1 MASSESTKNFIS
13 KYPDIKSKVFGKTG
27 FEVSIC
33 GFGCYRIDDGIPQH
47 QKALEKALLSGIN
60 LIDTSSNYSD
70 GGSEIIVGKVLNKLI
85 SENKI
90 ERENVVVVSKGGY
103 LQGSNLKLGIERELS
118 GKPFNDVVKCTQD
131 LWHCISPDFL
141 ENQIT
146 LSLQR
151 LNLNKI
157 DVYLLH
163 NPEYFLT
170 YSIIS
175 DPERRER
182 EYYRRIKDA
191 FIYLEEEVKRGRISY
206 YGISSNTFA
215 EKVTKQNFTSLE
227 KVVAISNEILDQN
240 HFAVVQFPMN
250 LIENGAMNNLNQL
263 NGTKTFLQFA
273 GENNLGV
280 LVNRPL
286 NAISKNKLIRL
297 ADYPVTEDRN
307 EQEIFSLID
316 DLNKQEFNLIEKY
329 INYMGLSASEKK
341 NVADCIS
348 ISSILKS
355 NYKKFDSPGSFNE
368 IKSTYLIPRANFAI
382 NEIGKNYPDD
392 ENIVRALRNYAVT
405 TNILLDS
412 IFSELAKKKN
422 QENLVFHKAIDKFTN
437 SEQQKL
443 SLSQKAILLINS
455 VPQVS
460 STLVGMKSTNYVD
473 DVQKSIKT
481 EFIEKYSAYWH
492 NNGNSLPKVNES

>member
-341 NVADCIS
+341 NFADCIS
-348 ISSILKS
+348 ISSIVKS

-422 QENLVFHKAIDKFTN
+422 QENQAFHKAIDKFTN

-460 STLVGMKSTNYVD
+460 ATLVGMKSTNYVD

-481 EFIEKYSAYWH
+481 EIIEKYAEYWH
-492 NNGNSLPKVNES
+492 NNGSSLPKVNES

>member
-1 MASSESTKNFIS
+1 MASSVSTKNYFA
-13 KYPDIKSKVFGKTG
+13 KHPDIKSKILGKTN
-27 FEVSIC
+27 FRASIC
-33 GFGCYRIDDGIPQH
+33 GFGCYRIDDGISQH
-47 QKALEKALLSGIN
+47 QNALEKALLSGIN

-70 GGSEIIVGKVLNKLI
+70 GGSEILVGKVLNKLI
-85 SENKI
+85 TENKI
-90 ERENVVVVSKGGY
+90 NREDVIVVSKGGY
-103 LQGSNLKLGIERELS
+103 LQGSNLKLGMEQEQS
-118 GKPFNDVVKCTQD
+118 GKAFKDVVKCTQD
-131 LWHCISPDFL
+131 LWHCVSPDFL

-151 LNLNKI
+151 LNLDKI

-191 FIYLEEEVKRGRISY
+191 FMYLEEEVKRGRISY

-215 EKVTKQNFTSLE
+215 EKETKQNFTSLE
-227 KVVAISNEILDQN
+227 RVIAIANEISENN

-250 LIENGAMNNLNQL
+250 LIENGGMNILNQQ
-263 NGTKTFLQFA
+263 NQSKSFLQLA
-273 GENNLGV
+273 GENDLGV

-307 EQEIFSLID
+307 DNEIFSLID
-316 DLNKQEFNLIEKY
+316 DLNQQESNLIEKY

-341 NVADCIS
+341 NVSDCIS
-348 ISSILKS
+348 LSAILKS
-355 NYKKFDSPGSFNE
+355 NYRKFENPGNFNE

-382 NEIGKNYPDD
+382 NEIGKSYPDN

-412 IFSELAKKKN
+412 IFSNLAKKKN
-422 QENLVFHKAIDKFTN
+422 QDNEIFHKAIDKFAN
-437 SEQQKL
+437 NEQQKL

-455 VPQVS
+455 VPEVTT
-460 STLVGMKSTNYVD
+460 TLVGMKSVSYVD
-473 DVQKSIKT
+473 DVQKSINS
-481 EFIEKYSAYWH
+481 EFIARYTDYWH
-492 NNGNSLPKVNES
+492 NNGSSIQ

>member
-1 MASSESTKNFIS
+1 MASSESTKNYIS
-13 KYPDIKSKVFGKTG
+13 NFPEIKYKHLGKT
-27 FEVSIC
+27 EYTVSIC
-33 GFGCYRIDDGIPQH
+33 GFGCYRIDDGVPQH

-70 GGSEIIVGKVLNKLI
+70 GGSEIIVGKVLNKLFSDNQI
-85 SENKI
+85 RRDEVI
-90 ERENVVVVSKGGY
+90 VVSKGGY
-103 LQGSNLKLGIERELS
+103 LQGSNLKLGIEKEQS
-118 GKPFNDVVKCTQD
+118 GKVFKDVVKCSPD
-131 LWHCISPDFL
+131 LWHCISSEFL

-151 LNLNKI
+151 LNLEKI

-191 FIYLEEEVKRGRISY
+191 FIHLEKEVKLGRISY
-206 YGISSNTFA
+206 YGISSNTFG
-215 EKVTKQNFTSLE
+215 EKETKSTFTSLE
-227 KVVAISNEILDQN
+227 KVISIANEISDNN
-240 HFAVVQFPMN
+240 HFAVVQLPMN
-250 LIENGAMNNLNQL
+250 LIENGGMNILNQQ

-273 GENNLGV
+273 GENNIGV

-286 NAISKNKLIRL
+286 NAISKNKIIRL
-297 ADYPVTEDRN
+297 ADYPVTENRSED
-307 EQEIFSLID
+307 EILTLID
-316 DLNKQEFNLIEKY
+316 DLHKQESILINKY
-329 INYMGLSASEKK
+329 INYIGLSASEKL
-341 NVADCIS
+341 NVTNCIS
-348 ISSILKS
+348 LSSILKS
-355 NYKKFDSPGSFNE
+355 NYRKFDNPGNFNE

-382 NEIGKNYPDD
+382 SEIGKSFPDD
-392 ENIVRALRNYAVT
+392 ENVVRALRNYAVT

-412 IFSELAKKKN
+412 IFSNLAKRKN
-422 QENLVFHKAIDKFTN
+422 LENENYHSAIDKFAN

-460 STLVGMKSTNYVD
+460 SALVGMKNVNYVD
-473 DVQKSIKT
+473 DVQKSIKN
-481 EFIEKYSAYWH
+481 EFFKEYEDYWH
-492 NNGNSLPKVNES
+492 NNSF

>member
-1 MASSESTKNFIS
+1 MASAEGTKNYIS
-13 KYPDIKSKVFGKTG
+13 NFPDIKSKVLGKTG
-27 FEVSIC
+27 FNVSIC
-33 GFGCYRIDDGIPQH
+33 GFGGYRIDDGIPQH
-47 QKALEKALLSGIN
+47 KNALEHALLSGIN
-60 LIDTSSNYSD
+60 LIDTSSNYAD
-70 GGSEIIVGKVLNKLI
+70 GGSEILIGKVLNKLI
-85 SENKI
+85 SENKLA
-90 ERENVVVVSKGGY
+90 RENIVVVSKGGY
-103 LQGSNLKLGIERELS
+103 LQGSNLKLGYEKEKS
-118 GKPFNDVVKCTQD
+118 GKPFTDVVNCSQD

-151 LNLNKI
+151 LNLDKI

-191 FIYLEEEVKRGRISY
+191 FIHLEEEVKRGRIAY

-215 EKVTKQNFTSLE
+215 EKKTKSNFTSLE
-227 KVVAISNEILDQN
+227 KVIAIANEISEQN

-250 LIENGAMNNLNQL
+250 LIENGGMNILNQQ
-263 NGTKTFLQFA
+263 NQTKTFLQLA

-307 EQEIFSLID
+307 EEEIFNLIE
-316 DLNKQEFNLIEKY
+316 DLSKQENLLIEKY
-329 INYMGLSASEKK
+329 INYIGLSVSEKK
-341 NVADCIS
+341 NLIDCIS
-348 ISSILKS
+348 ISQILRA
-355 NYKKFDSPGSFNE
+355 NYGSFLDPGRFNE
-368 IKSTYLIPRANFAI
+368 IKTTYLIPRANFAI
-382 NEIGKNYPDD
+382 NEIGKNYPND
-392 ENIVRALRNYAVT
+392 ENIVRSLRNFAVT

-412 IFSELAKKKN
+412 IFSNLAKKKN
-422 QENLVFHKAIDKFTN
+422 LANHVFHKAIDKFAN
-437 SEQQKL
+437 NEQQKL
-443 SLSQKAILLINS
+443 SLSQKAILIINS
-455 VPQVS
+455 VPQVTC
-460 STLVGMKSTNYVD
+460 TLVGMKSANYVD
-473 DVQKSIKT
+473 DVKKSIKSDY
-481 EFIEKYSAYWH
+481 FEKYIDYWH
-492 NNGNSLPKVNES
+492 NNGSII

>member
-1 MASSESTKNFIS
+1 MASSVSTKNYFA
-13 KYPDIKSKVFGKTG
+13 KHPDIKSKILGKTN
-27 FEVSIC
+27 FRASIC
-33 GFGCYRIDDGIPQH
+33 GFGCYRIDDGVPQH
-47 QKALEKALLSGIN
+47 QNALEKALLSGIN

-70 GGSEIIVGKVLNKLI
+70 GGSEILVGKVLNKLI
-85 SENKI
+85 TENKI
-90 ERENVVVVSKGGY
+90 NREDVIVVSKGGY
-103 LQGSNLKLGIERELS
+103 LQGSNLKLGMEREQS
-118 GKPFNDVVKCTQD
+118 GKGFKDVVKCTQD
-131 LWHCISPDFL
+131 LWHCVSPDFL

-151 LNLNKI
+151 LNLDKI

-182 EYYRRIKDA
+182 EYYRRIKEA
-191 FIYLEEEVKRGRISY
+191 FVHLESEVKNGRISY

-215 EKVTKQNFTSLE
+215 EKESKQNFTSLE
-227 KVVAISNEILDQN
+227 KVINITNEISENN

-250 LIENGAMNNLNQL
+250 LIENGGMNILNQH
-263 NGTKTFLQFA
+263 NGTKTFLQLA

-307 EQEIFSLID
+307 DNEIFSLID
-316 DLNKQEFNLIEKY
+316 DLNQQESNLIEKY

-341 NVADCIS
+341 NVSDCIS
-348 ISSILKS
+348 LSAILKS
-355 NYKKFDSPGSFNE
+355 NYRKFENPGNFNE

-382 NEIGKNYPDD
+382 NEIGKSYPDN

-412 IFSELAKKKN
+412 IFSNLAKKKN
-422 QENLVFHKAIDKFTN
+422 QDNEIFHKAIDKFAN
-437 SEQQKL
+437 NEQQKL

-455 VPQVS
+455 VPEVTT
-460 STLVGMKSTNYVD
+460 TLVGMKSVSYVD
-473 DVQKSIKT
+473 DVQKSINS
-481 EFIEKYSAYWH
+481 EFIARYTDYWH
-492 NNGNSLPKVNES
+492 NNGSSI

>member
-1 MASSESTKNFIS
+1 MASSESTKNYIS
-13 KYPDIKSKVFGKTG
+13 KYPDIKSKVLGKTE
-27 FEVSIC
+27 FHASIC

-47 QKALEKALLSGIN
+47 QQALEKALLSGIN

-70 GGSEIIVGKVLNKLI
+70 GGSEILVGKILNKLI
-85 SENKI
+85 TENKI
-90 ERENVVVVSKGGY
+90 NREKVIVVSKGGY
-103 LQGSNLKLGIERELS
+103 LQGSNLKLGMEREQS
-118 GKPFNDVVKCTQD
+118 GKGFKDVVKCTQD
-131 LWHCISPDFL
+131 LWHCISTDFL

-151 LNLNKI
+151 LNLDKI

-175 DPERRER
+175 DSERRER

-191 FIYLEEEVKRGRISY
+191 FIHLEEEVKRGRISY

-215 EKVTKQNFTSLE
+215 EKQSKQNFTSLE
-227 KVVAISNEILDQN
+227 KVINITNEISENN
-240 HFAVVQFPMN
+240 HFAVIQFPMN
-250 LIENGAMNNLNQL
+250 LIENGGMNILNQQSE
-263 NGTKTFLQFA
+263 TKTFLQLA

-297 ADYPVTEDRN
+297 ADYSVTEDRN
-307 EQEIFSLID
+307 DNEIFSLID
-316 DLNKQEFNLIEKY
+316 DLSKQESNLIEKY

-341 NVADCIS
+341 NVTECIS
-348 ISSILKS
+348 LSAILKS
-355 NYKKFDSPGSFNE
+355 NYKKFDNPGNFSE
-368 IKSTYLIPRANFAI
+368 IKSTFLIPRANFAI
-382 NEIGKNYPDD
+382 NEIGKSYPDD
-392 ENIVRALRNYAVT
+392 ENIVRALRNFAVT

-412 IFSELAKKKN
+412 IFSNLAKNKN
-422 QENLVFHKAIDKFTN
+422 LENEKFHSAINKFAN

-460 STLVGMKSTNYVD
+460 STLVGMRNPMYVD
-473 DVQKSIKT
+473 DVQKSIKS
-481 EFIEKYSAYWH
+481 ELINEYADFWH
-492 NNGNSLPKVNES
+492 DNGSFV

>member
-1 MASSESTKNFIS
+1 MASVEGTKTYIN
-13 KYPDIKSKVFGKTG
+13 KYADVKSKILGKTG
-27 FEVSIC
+27 FTVSIC
-33 GFGCYRIDDGIPQH
+33 GFGGYRIDEGIPQH
-47 QKALEKALLSGIN
+47 KNALELALLSGIN
-60 LIDTSSNYSD
+60 LIDTSSNYAD
-70 GGSEIIVGKVLNKLI
+70 GGSEILIGKVLNKLI

-90 ERENVVVVSKGGY
+90 ERENIVVVSKGGY
-103 LQGSNLKLGIERELS
+103 LQGSNLKLGYEREKS
-118 GKPFNDVVKCTQD
+118 GRLFSDVVKCSQD

-151 LNLNKI
+151 LKLEKI
-157 DVYLLH
+157 DLYLLH

-191 FIYLEEEVKRGRISY
+191 FIYLEEEVKRGRIAY

-215 EKVTKQNFTSLE
+215 EKITKQNFTSLG
-227 KVVAISNEILDQN
+227 KVVAIANEISEQN

-250 LIENGAMNNLNQL
+250 LLENGGMNILNQQ
-263 NGTKTFLQFA
+263 NQTKTFLDVA

-307 EQEIFSLID
+307 EEEIFSLIE
-316 DLNKQEFNLIEKY
+316 DLSKQENLIIEKY
-329 INYMGLSASEKK
+329 INYIGLSASEKK
-341 NVADCIS
+341 NLIDCIS
-348 ISSILKS
+348 VSQILKT
-355 NYKKFDSPGSFNE
+355 NYTKLDDPGRFNE

-382 NEIGKNYPDD
+382 NEIGKSYPND
-392 ENIVRALRNYAVT
+392 ENIVRALRNFAVT

-412 IFSELAKKKN
+412 IFSNLAKKKN
-422 QENLVFHKAIDKFTN
+422 SENLAIHKAIDKFAN
-437 SEQQKL
+437 NEQQKL

-460 STLVGMKSTNYVD
+460 CTLVGMKSVNYVE
-473 DVQKSIKT
+473 DVKNSIKNDY
-481 EFIEKYSAYWH
+481 FNNFADYWH
-492 NNGNSLPKVNES
+492 NNGISS

>member
-13 KYPDIKSKVFGKTG
+13 KYPDIKSKVLGKTG
-27 FEVSIC
+27 FEVSTC

-191 FIYLEEEVKRGRISY
+191 FIYLEKEVKRGRISY

-227 KVVAISNEILDQN
+227 KIAAIANEILEQN

-250 LIENGAMNNLNQL
+250 LIENGGMNNLNQL

-348 ISSILKS
+348 ISSIVKS

-368 IKSTYLIPRANFAI
+368 IKSKYLIPRANFAI

-422 QENLVFHKAIDKFTN
+422 QENQVLHKTIDKFTN

-460 STLVGMKSTNYVD
+460 ATLVGMKSTNYVD

-481 EFIEKYSAYWH
+481 EFIEKYAECWH
-492 NNGNSLPKVNES
+492 NNGNSLLKVNES

>member
-1 MASSESTKNFIS
+1 MASSESTKNYIS
-13 KYPDIKSKVFGKTG
+13 KYPDIKSKLLGKTS
-27 FEVSIC
+27 FYASVC

-60 LIDTSSNYSD
+60 VIDTSSNYSD
-70 GGSEIIVGKVLNKLI
+70 GGSEVLVGKVLNNLFSDNQLSRDEI
-85 SENKI
+85 I
-90 ERENVVVVSKGGY
+90 VVSKGGY
-103 LQGSNLKLGIERELS
+103 LQGSNLKLGMEREKS
-118 GKPFNDVVKCTQD
+118 GKPFNDVVKCSQD

-141 ENQIT
+141 ENQIS

-151 LNLNKI
+151 LNLEQI

-182 EYYRRIKDA
+182 EYYRRIKNA
-191 FIYLEEEVKRGRISY
+191 FIHLESEVKRGRIFY

-215 EKVTKQNFTSLE
+215 EKETKQNFTSLE
-227 KVVAISNEILDQN
+227 KVIEIANEISNQN

-250 LIENGAMNNLNQL
+250 LVENGGMNILNQQ
-263 NGTKTFLQFA
+263 NQTKTFLQLA

-286 NAISKNKLIRL
+286 NAISKNRLIRL

-307 EQEIFSLID
+307 ENEIFSLID
-316 DLNKQEFNLIEKY
+316 DLNKQESNLIEKY

-341 NVADCIS
+341 NVTDCIS
-348 ISSILKS
+348 LSAILKS
-355 NYKKFDSPGSFNE
+355 NYRKFDSPGNFNE

-382 NEIGKNYPDD
+382 NEIGNSYPND
-392 ENIVRALRNYAVT
+392 ENVVRALRNFAVT

-412 IFSELAKKKN
+412 IFSILAKNKN
-422 QENLVFHKAIDKFTN
+422 LDNEIFHKAIDKFAN
-437 SEQQKL
+437 NEQQKL

-455 VPQVS
+455 VPEVTT
-460 STLVGMKSTNYVD
+460 TLVGMKSPNYVD
-473 DVQKSIKT
+473 DVQKSIKS
-481 EFIEKYSAYWH
+481 EFIERYADCWH
-492 NNGNSLPKVNES
+492 NNGSIIK

>member
-1 MASSESTKNFIS
+1 MASVEGTKNYIS
-13 KYPDIKSKVFGKTG
+13 NFSDIKSKVLGKTG

-33 GFGCYRIDDGIPQH
+33 GFGGYRIDDGIPQH
-47 QKALEKALLSGIN
+47 QNALEKALLSGIN
-60 LIDTSSNYSD
+60 LIDTSSNYFD
-70 GGSEIIVGKVLNKLI
+70 GGSEFLVGKVLNKLVA
-85 SENKI
+85 ENKI
-90 ERENVVVVSKGGY
+90 NRENVIVVSKGGY
-103 LQGSNLKLGIERELS
+103 LQGSNLKLGMEREQS
-118 GKPFNDVVKCTQD
+118 GKPFSDVVKCTQD

-146 LSLQR
+146 LSLKR

-182 EYYRRIKDA
+182 EYYRRIKEA
-191 FIYLEEEVKRGRISY
+191 FIHLESEVKRGRISC

-215 EKVTKQNFTSLE
+215 EKETKQNFTSLE
-227 KVVAISNEILDQN
+227 RVISIANEISENN

-250 LIENGAMNNLNQL
+250 LIENGGMTILNQHYQ
-263 NGTKTFLQFA
+263 TKTFLQIA

-307 EQEIFSLID
+307 DNEIFSLMD
-316 DLNKQEFNLIEKY
+316 DLSKQESNLIEKY

-341 NVADCIS
+341 NVTDCIS
-348 ISSILKS
+348 LSAILKS
-355 NYKKFDSPGSFNE
+355 NYRKFDNPGNFSE
-368 IKSTYLIPRANFAI
+368 IKSTILIPRANFAI
-382 NEIGKNYPDD
+382 NEIGKSYPDD
-392 ENIVRALRNYAVT
+392 QNVVRALRNFAVT

-412 IFSELAKKKN
+412 IFSNLAKNKN
-422 QENLVFHKAIDKFTN
+422 LENEKFHLAINKFAN

-455 VPQVS
+455 VPEVTT
-460 STLVGMKSTNYVD
+460 TLVGMKSVNYVD
-473 DVQKSIKT
+473 DVLKSIKSEVIT
-481 EFIEKYSAYWH
+481 NFADYWH
-492 NNGNSLPKVNES
+492 NNGISIQ

>member
-1 MASSESTKNFIS
+1 MASSESTKSYIS
-13 KYPDIKSKVFGKTG
+13 KYPDIKSKVLGKTG
-27 FEVSIC
+27 LHTSIC
-33 GFGCYRIDDGIPQH
+33 GFGCYRIDDEILQH
-47 QKALEKALLSGIN
+47 YQALEKALLSGIN

-85 SENKI
+85 AENKI
-90 ERENVVVVSKGGY
+90 NRENIIVISKGGY
-103 LQGSNLKLGIERELS
+103 LQGSNLKLGIEREQS
-118 GKPFNDVVKCTQD
+118 GKGFKDVVKCTQD

-141 ENQIT
+141 ESQIS
-146 LSLQR
+146 LSLER
-151 LNLNKI
+151 LNLKKI

-182 EYYRRIKDA
+182 EYYRRIKEA
-191 FIYLEEEVKRGRISY
+191 FIQLESEVRRGRISY
-206 YGISSNTFA
+206 FGISSNTFA
-215 EKVTKQNFTSLE
+215 EKETKQNFTSLE
-227 KVVAISNEILDQN
+227 KVISIANEISENN

-250 LIENGAMNNLNQL
+250 LIETGGMNILNQQ
-263 NGTKTFLQFA
+263 NGTKTFLQLA

-297 ADYPVTEDRN
+297 ADYPVTENRN
-307 EQEIFSLID
+307 DAEIFSLID
-316 DLNKQEFNLIEKY
+316 DLSKQESNLIEKY
-329 INYMGLSASEKK
+329 INYMGLSVSEKK
-341 NVADCIS
+341 NVIECIS
-348 ISSILKS
+348 LSTILKS
-355 NYKKFDSPGSFNE
+355 NYRKFENPGNFND
-368 IKSTYLIPRANFAI
+368 IKSTYFIPRANFAI

-392 ENIVRALRNYAVT
+392 QNVVRALRNFAVT

-412 IFSELAKKKN
+412 IFSSLAKNKN
-422 QENLVFHKAIDKFTN
+422 IENKSFHSAIDKFTN

-460 STLVGMKSTNYVD
+460 ATLVGMKNVKYVD
-473 DVQKSIKT
+473 DVQKSIKS
-481 EFIEKYSAYWH
+481 EFIKKYADLWH
-492 NNGNSLPKVNES
+492 SNGPFIQ

>member
-1 MASSESTKNFIS
+1 MASSVSTKNYFA
-13 KYPDIKSKVFGKTG
+13 KHPDIKSKILGKTN
-27 FEVSIC
+27 FRASIC

-47 QKALEKALLSGIN
+47 QNALEKALLSRIN

-70 GGSEIIVGKVLNKLI
+70 GGSEILVGKVLNKLI
-85 SENKI
+85 TENKI
-90 ERENVVVVSKGGY
+90 NREDVIVVSKGGY
-103 LQGSNLKLGIERELS
+103 LQGSNLKLGMEREQS
-118 GKPFNDVVKCTQD
+118 GKGFKDVVKCTQD
-131 LWHCISPDFL
+131 LWHCVSPDFL

-151 LNLNKI
+151 LNLDKI

-191 FIYLEEEVKRGRISY
+191 FMYLEEEVKRGRISY

-215 EKVTKQNFTSLE
+215 EKETKQNFTSLE
-227 KVVAISNEILDQN
+227 KVISIANEISEQN

-250 LIENGAMNNLNQL
+250 LIENGGMNILNQQ
-263 NGTKTFLQFA
+263 NQTKTFLQLA

-307 EQEIFSLID
+307 DNEIFSLID
-316 DLNKQEFNLIEKY
+316 DLNQQESNLIEKY

-341 NVADCIS
+341 NVSDCIS
-348 ISSILKS
+348 LSAILKS
-355 NYKKFDSPGSFNE
+355 NYRKFENPGNFNE

-382 NEIGKNYPDD
+382 NEIGKSYPDN

-412 IFSELAKKKN
+412 IFSNLAKKKN
-422 QENLVFHKAIDKFTN
+422 QDNEIFHKAIDKFAN
-437 SEQQKL
+437 NEQQKL

-455 VPQVS
+455 VPEVTT
-460 STLVGMKSTNYVD
+460 TLVGMKSVSYVD
-473 DVQKSIKT
+473 DVQKSINS
-481 EFIEKYSAYWH
+481 EFIARYTDYWH
-492 NNGNSLPKVNES
+492 NNGSSI